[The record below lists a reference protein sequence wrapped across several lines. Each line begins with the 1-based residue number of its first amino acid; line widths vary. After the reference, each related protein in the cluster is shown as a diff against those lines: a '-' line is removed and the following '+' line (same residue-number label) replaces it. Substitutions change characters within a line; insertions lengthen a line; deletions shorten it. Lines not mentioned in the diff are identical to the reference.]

1 MKTGKDCNFSSAE
14 FLRTEGP
21 GRRLVHLKP
30 AGVFFSQGTES
41 NFVVHLLAGRA
52 KLTVVS
58 QRGKEATITLLTAG
72 DFIGEEAVANEA
84 GLRTATA
91 SAITAC
97 TAMKISRDE
106 MIRVLH
112 DEVTFSVLFVR
123 YLLARG
129 VRTQA
134 DLVDQLFN
142 SSEKRLARTLL
153 LMASF
158 GKPGEPVTLI
168 PPITQEALADMIGTT
183 RSRISFFMNRFRR
196 LGYIKYNGRILPS
209 KEPIELSAII
219 AKVSGVVD
227 SANTTIGDV
236 RVRVDGVLDDFKT
249 TVNNTNG
256 LVTDARFGKGAV
268 ATLLNDPTTA
278 AHVKET
284 AANAEQA
291 SAKLVQASQQAQQV
305 VADFQSRNLP
315 AKVDESVTNVRQAS
329 EQIDQASQR
338 VNSTLAQALGPDR
351 TGVSAA
357 QNLSETLYNAKVAT
371 GNLAEDTEAIKHEF
385 FFRGFFKKR
394 GYYSLSDLTPD
405 EYRNNRLFNDQR
417 DKRFWLGA
425 DSFTQ
430 DANGTEILSVQGQIQ
445 VDQIVGTEGD
455 AIMEVPIMIEGY
467 STELVPYQ
475 RVLLSSARSAAVAH
489 YLEKRFKLQSSNL
502 GTISLDAKPPKASG
516 KDLWNGACIVFLS
529 NHK

>member
-158 GKPGEPVTLI
+158 GKPGEPVNLI

-183 RSRISFFMNRFRR
+183 RSRVSFFMNRFRR
-196 LGYIKYNGRILPS
+196 LGYIEYNGRIHVH
-209 KEPIELSAII
+209 KA
-219 AKVSGVVD
+219 
-227 SANTTIGDV
+227 
-236 RVRVDGVLDDFKT
+236 
-249 TVNNTNG
+249 
-256 LVTDARFGKGAV
+256 
-268 ATLLNDPTTA
+268 LLN
-278 AHVKET
+278 
-284 AANAEQA
+284 
-291 SAKLVQASQQAQQV
+291 V
-305 VADFQSRNLP
+305 VLHDQFSGHN
-315 AKVDESVTNVRQAS
+315 S
-329 EQIDQASQR
+329 ER
-338 VNSTLAQALGPDR
+338 P
-351 TGVSAA
+351 
-357 QNLSETLYNAKVAT
+357 
-371 GNLAEDTEAIKHEF
+371 
-385 FFRGFFKKR
+385 
-394 GYYSLSDLTPD
+394 P
-405 EYRNNRLFNDQR
+405 
-417 DKRFWLGA
+417 
-425 DSFTQ
+425 
-430 DANGTEILSVQGQIQ
+430 
-445 VDQIVGTEGD
+445 VGT
-455 AIMEVPIMIEGY
+455 A
-467 STELVPYQ
+467 Q
-475 RVLLSSARSAAVAH
+475 RRRS
-489 YLEKRFKLQSSNL
+489 LRSKTGSESK
-502 GTISLDAKPPKASG
+502 
-516 KDLWNGACIVFLS
+516 
-529 NHK
+529 

>member
-1 MKTGKDCNFSSAE
+1 MKK
-14 FLRTEGP
+14 
-21 GRRLVHLKP
+21 HL
-30 AGVFFSQGTES
+30 AIVGVF
-41 NFVVHLLAGRA
+41 
-52 KLTVVS
+52 VVS
-58 QRGKEATITLLTAG
+58 GFLLFTIGIFLIGDRYQAFSRHEELYVEMANVDGLAPGTNVRVEGLTAG
-72 DFIGEEAVANEA
+72 QVKAIGMPDHPSGKFRLKLQIADKVRSLIREDSVATVETDGIVGDKYLFIRSG
-84 GLRTATA
+84 
-91 SAITAC
+91 SDQ
-97 TAMKISRDE
+97 SP
-106 MIRVLH
+106 
-112 DEVTFSVLFVR
+112 
-123 YLLARG
+123 
-129 VRTQA
+129 QA
-134 DLVDQLFN
+134 
-142 SSEKRLARTLL
+142 E
-153 LMASF
+153 
-158 GKPGEPVTLI
+158 
-168 PPITQEALADMIGTT
+168 
-183 RSRISFFMNRFRR
+183 
-196 LGYIKYNGRILPS
+196 NGSTLPS

-256 LVTDARFGKGAV
+256 LVTDARSGKGAV

-291 SAKLVQASQQAQQV
+291 SAKLVQASQQAEQV

-357 QNLSETLYNAKVAT
+357 QNLSETLYNANVAT

-417 DKRFWLGA
+417 DKRFWLGS

-430 DANGTEILSVQGQIQ
+430 DANGTEILSGQGQIQ

>member
-1 MKTGKDCNFSSAE
+1 MKK
-14 FLRTEGP
+14 
-21 GRRLVHLKP
+21 HL
-30 AGVFFSQGTES
+30 AIVGVF
-41 NFVVHLLAGRA
+41 
-52 KLTVVS
+52 VVS
-58 QRGKEATITLLTAG
+58 GFLLFTIGIFLIGDRYQAFSRHEELYVEMANVDGLAPGTNVRVEGLTAG
-72 DFIGEEAVANEA
+72 QVKGIGMPDHPSGKFRLKMQIADKVRSLIREDSVATVETDGIVGDKYLFIRNGSDQSPEAKS
-84 GLRTATA
+84 GST
-91 SAITAC
+91 
-97 TAMKISRDE
+97 
-106 MIRVLH
+106 
-112 DEVTFSVLFVR
+112 
-123 YLLARG
+123 
-129 VRTQA
+129 
-134 DLVDQLFN
+134 
-142 SSEKRLARTLL
+142 
-153 LMASF
+153 
-158 GKPGEPVTLI
+158 
-168 PPITQEALADMIGTT
+168 
-183 RSRISFFMNRFRR
+183 
-196 LGYIKYNGRILPS
+196 LPS

-430 DANGTEILSVQGQIQ
+430 DANGTEILSGQGQIQ

-502 GTISLDAKPPKASG
+502 GMISLDAKPPKASG
-516 KDLWNGACIVFLS
+516 KDLWNGACMVFLS